1 MNKKVYVSIQ
11 DYQENEK
18 LPGAVSTETEFAYLD
33 NGEIGFIP
41 MRKHV
46 PENYGEDV
54 ENNLFVANENGSIS
68 LYNFITTTK
77 GWTIS

>member
-41 MRKHV
+41 MWKHV
-46 PENYGEDV
+46 PE
-54 ENNLFVANENGSIS
+54 
-68 LYNFITTTK
+68 
-77 GWTIS
+77 TIRKSDWFHACVPRRPGKV